1 MQKYSYTTIG
11 AILSILVLL
20 VGFFGPWYTIT
31 IDSNPLGQASIDVG
45 LLDTTISGKS
55 DLFDSAGS
63 LILESHGVDNTM
75 YIALITIILAVVS
88 LCAILGTIFELADK
102 KTLHQIGEL
111 TGFATFILA
120 IISIVYYIA
129 NTPETTDLSM
139 VGINSGLGWGFYLF
153 FVGAITLILTNLWS
167 RIARP
172 D

>member
-1 MQKYSYTTIG
+1 M
-11 AILSILVLL
+11 
-20 VGFFGPWYTIT
+20 
-31 IDSNPLGQASIDVG
+31 PLGEASIDIG
-45 LLDTTISGKS
+45 LLDTTVRGQS
-55 DLFDSAGS
+55 DSFDSAGS
-63 LILESHGVDNTM
+63 LRIKRQGVDNAM

-88 LCAILGTIFELADK
+88 LCAILATIFELADK

-153 FVGAITLILTNLWS
+153 FLGAITLILTNLWS

-172 D
+172 E